1 MAFQETNWW
10 WYHHLSLQ
18 VTSKDVFKNTSSLD
32 TLCFN
37 LKIPRDKWN
46 ASSAVEYYGQSA
58 DPRKWRKL
66 IFYLDVIGDTALADS
81 VMECAEPLEG
91 MCIYI
96 FQFGIAS
103 SNIPQ
108 MTNSILQSVSQGVPK
123 RHNRQEHVPLLL
135 LTHMIMS
142 RWFTENVFGV
152 NYVLDS

>member
-1 MAFQETNWW
+1 MISSSLLTG
-10 WYHHLSLQ
+10 HLN
-18 VTSKDVFKNTSSLD
+18 DVFKNTSSLD

-46 ASSAVEYYGQSA
+46 ASSAVEYYGQST

-91 MCIYI
+91 MCII
-96 FQFGIAS
+96 HICVREFGIAS

-108 MTNSILQSVSQGVPK
+108 MTNQFFLIPFSLSACIC
-123 RHNRQEHVPLLL
+123 
-135 LTHMIMS
+135 
-142 RWFTENVFGV
+142 
-152 NYVLDS
+152 